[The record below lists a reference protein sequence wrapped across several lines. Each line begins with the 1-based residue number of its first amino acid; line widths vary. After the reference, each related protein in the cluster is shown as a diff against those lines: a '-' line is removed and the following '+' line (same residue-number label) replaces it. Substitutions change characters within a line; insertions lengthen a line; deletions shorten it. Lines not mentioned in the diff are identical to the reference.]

1 LIPPA
6 LGTTNTLSIL
16 SGAVIPPPSRR
27 PYIPLLQHDNIVDES
42 DINSDF
48 ELIDQLGPLPTS
60 AASVELRLLTAF
72 NMAFLFG
79 RNKQRSSLDL
89 CRSTR
94 ELLHKLEGSRDER
107 SLPRI
112 EEELA
117 RNLGQMKLVLQGTAG
132 EDYRHNR
139 RFSATDFSVE
149 VETSPQHVY
158 QLVHL
163 LMTEDV
169 LFLIAKSIHSLPFE
183 TRKDA
188 QVIFSNLFRYRPDH
202 PSQQQDPPILQYV
215 VNKRPDLITVLCNG
229 YDHRESAMFCGGILR
244 EALKHDSVCALILY
258 DEPAENGR
266 SKGLHGVDP
275 NIPASGKGVF
285 WKFFEWIDKGA
296 FEVSA
301 DAFSTFR
308 VSPSTLTFPMLL
320 PMTD

>member
-1 LIPPA
+1 
-6 LGTTNTLSIL
+6 
-16 SGAVIPPPSRR
+16 
-27 PYIPLLQHDNIVDES
+27 
-42 DINSDF
+42 
-48 ELIDQLGPLPTS
+48 
-60 AASVELRLLTAF
+60 
-72 NMAFLFG
+72 
-79 RNKQRSSLDL
+79 
-89 CRSTR
+89 
-94 ELLHKLEGSRDER
+94 
-107 SLPRI
+107 
-112 EEELA
+112 
-117 RNLGQMKLVLQGTAG
+117 
-132 EDYRHNR
+132 
-139 RFSATDFSVE
+139 
-149 VETSPQHVY
+149 
-158 QLVHL
+158 
-163 LMTEDV
+163 MTEDV